1 MAPGCRAC
9 HGEAVQTLLPVGADR
24 LWVEDS
30 ETPGPAVALL
40 HEGIADSRMWDGVW
54 PDLVADF
61 RVVRYDVR
69 GFGRSPAPTQQ
80 YQMVDDLFAVLDALD
95 IERATLVGCSIG
107 GGTAL
112 GAALSDIARVASL
125 VLLAPGIPGYPW
137 PDEPELD
144 AELDRLFEAGDE
156 DAILAAL
163 LREWA
168 AAGSEPLIVDMM
180 RSAVRAWEYEGTFQ
194 QKPEP
199 VFDRLGQLDVPA
211 ALMFGDLDRP
221 PLIACAEA
229 TAERLPNCE
238 LIRMPGV
245 DHLPTMRE
253 PGWVANVVRKY
264 AANHL

>member
-1 MAPGCRAC
+1 M
-9 HGEAVQTLLPVGADR
+9 QTLLPVGADR

-30 ETPGPAVALL
+30 ETQGPAVVLL
-40 HEGIADSRMWDGVW
+40 HEGIADSRMWDGMW
-54 PDLVADF
+54 PDLIADF

-80 YQMVDDLFAVLDALD
+80 YHLVDDLLAVLDALD
-95 IERATLVGCSIG
+95 IRRATLVGCSIG

-112 GAALSDIARVASL
+112 GAAVSAPDRVASL

-144 AELDRLFEAGDE
+144 AELDRLFEAEDE
-156 DAILAAL
+156 DGILAAR

-199 VFDRLGQLDVPA
+199 VFDRLGEVDIPA
-211 ALMFGDLDRP
+211 ALMVGDLDRP

-229 TAERLPNCE
+229 AAERLPQCE

-245 DHLPTMRE
+245 DHLPSMRE
-253 PGWVANVVRKY
+253 PAWITTVVTKY
-264 AANHL
+264 AAAYA